1 MLNVKKILV
10 PTDFSKSS
18 DAALR
23 KAGEIAE
30 AFNSE
35 LVLLHVI
42 PEQSSVLY
50 SYLGSKASKELKEK
64 LRRETEEMFK
74 KQIESVLG
82 DKNIKIDTVIKFGE
96 PYHEIL
102 KLEEELGVNLV
113 VIASHTKS
121 FFEDVFFGSTTE
133 KVVRRSKK
141 SVLVVRELQ

>member
-18 DAALR
+18 DAALK

-35 LVLLHVI
+35 LILLHVI
-42 PEQSSVLY
+42 PEQSNVLY

-64 LRRETEEMFK
+64 LKKETEEMFK
-74 KQIESVLG
+74 KQVEDVLG
-82 DKNIKIDTVIKFGE
+82 DKKIKIDTIIKFGE

-102 KLEEELGVNLV
+102 KLEEDLDVNLV